1 MSDQSTPNPTLVRDL
16 MSVGVSTCSPDQPID
31 ELTRFLLENDLEEIV
46 VMEERQIMG
55 VVSRDELVKAYAQE
69 GSGEMTAEQ
78 VMRSEIAGVPPDIP
92 LKTAALLMLDKGVRT
107 LYVTHQ
113 AGGVEYPAAYISF
126 KHILRHLSS
135 KDIQELND
143 LGIQSKRQSPIDTF
157 IQRRDEARR
166 RSGLKI
172 RRS

>member
-1 MSDQSTPNPTLVRDL
+1 MSDQPNPKPELVRDL
-16 MSVGVSTCSPDQPID
+16 MSVGVTTCSPDQTID

-55 VVSRDELVKAYAQE
+55 VVSRDELVKAYAQD
-69 GSGEMTAEQ
+69 GSGEVTAEQ
-78 VMRSEIAGVPPDIP
+78 VMRSEIADVPPDIP

-107 LYVTHQ
+107 LYITHH
-113 AGGVEYPAAYISF
+113 AGGVEYPAAYISYR
-126 KHILRHLSS
+126 HLLRHLCS
-135 KDIQELND
+135 KDMQELND
-143 LGIQSKRQSPIDTF
+143 LGIQSKRQSPIETF

-166 RSGLKI
+166 RSGFKN

>member
-1 MSDQSTPNPTLVRDL
+1 
-16 MSVGVSTCSPDQPID
+16 
-31 ELTRFLLENDLEEIV
+31 
-46 VMEERQIMG
+46 
-55 VVSRDELVKAYAQE
+55 
-69 GSGEMTAEQ
+69 
-78 VMRSEIAGVPPDIP
+78 MRSEIAGVPPDIP

-113 AGGVEYPAAYISF
+113 AGGVEYPAAYISY

-143 LGIQSKRQSPIDTF
+143 LGIQSKRQSPIETF

-166 RSGLKI
+166 RSGLKS